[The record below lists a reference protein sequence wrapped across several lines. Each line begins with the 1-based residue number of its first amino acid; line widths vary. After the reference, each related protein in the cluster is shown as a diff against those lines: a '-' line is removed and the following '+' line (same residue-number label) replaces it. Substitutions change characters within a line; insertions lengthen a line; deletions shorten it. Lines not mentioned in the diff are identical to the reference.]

1 MSVKEKQTLML
12 GMTGLRNYWH
22 QANFCV
28 AVSFVSKQM
37 NAGDD
42 FEGRPGNYYSLPI
55 LSLVSFLI
63 STGTG
68 CSSSYDPAQFFLC
81 FIRQSVQ
88 LCLPYKDMMADEPTP
103 RKNLELPQCS
113 VKDKSLHDN

>member
-1 MSVKEKQTLML
+1 MVL
-12 GMTGLRNYWH
+12 GVTRLRLYYH

-28 AVSFVSKQM
+28 AVSFVSEKM

-42 FEGRPGNYYSLPI
+42 FEGRPGNYYSLHI
-55 LSLVSFLI
+55 VSLVSFLI

-68 CSSSYDPAQFFLC
+68 CSLSYDPALFFLC

-88 LCLPYKDMMADEPTP
+88 LCLRYKNMMADAWTP
-103 RKNLELPQCS
+103 RKNLEWPQCS
-113 VKDKSLHDN
+113 VKVSVFQDKSLHDN

>member
-1 MSVKEKQTLML
+1 
-12 GMTGLRNYWH
+12 MTGLRIYWH

-42 FEGRPGNYYSLPI
+42 FEGRPGNYYSLHI

-68 CSSSYDPAQFFLC
+68 CSLSYDPAQFFLC

-88 LCLPYKDMMADEPTP
+88 LCLPYKDTMADEPTP
-103 RKNLELPQCS
+103 RKNLEWPQCS
-113 VKDKSLHDN
+113 VKVSMFKDKSLRDN